1 MCAPYKKD
9 CYMFIF
15 ALRNCTFRYFPPTM
29 DCKYTGYTKKKEEMK
44 MLMCIIVLEWNYGE
58 MPSRVGVMFYEWRSV
73 FKKYPSA

>member
-1 MCAPYKKD
+1 
-9 CYMFIF
+9 
-15 ALRNCTFRYFPPTM
+15 
-29 DCKYTGYTKKKEEMK
+29 